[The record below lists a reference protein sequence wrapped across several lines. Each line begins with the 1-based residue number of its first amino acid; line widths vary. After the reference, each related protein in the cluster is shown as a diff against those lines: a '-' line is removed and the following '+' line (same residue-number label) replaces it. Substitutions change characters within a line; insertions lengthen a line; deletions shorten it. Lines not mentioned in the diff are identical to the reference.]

1 MNDEILGLVSM
12 KTNQGPSFITEH
24 EWDISSMTY
33 QYGFGYVLLNV
44 VQVEIACD
52 NSDNQMVAHQCE
64 SFDDDGDFQEG

>member
-1 MNDEILGLVSM
+1 
-12 KTNQGPSFITEH
+12 
-24 EWDISSMTY
+24 MTY

-64 SFDDDGDFQEG
+64 SFDDDGDFQEGWIVGHMSHIDVV

>member
-1 MNDEILGLVSM
+1 
-12 KTNQGPSFITEH
+12 
-24 EWDISSMTY
+24 MTY

-52 NSDNQMVAHQCE
+52 NSDNQMDAHQCE

>member
-1 MNDEILGLVSM
+1 
-12 KTNQGPSFITEH
+12 
-24 EWDISSMTY
+24 MTY

-64 SFDDDGDFQEG
+64 SFDGDEDFQEGWIGGHMSHIDVV